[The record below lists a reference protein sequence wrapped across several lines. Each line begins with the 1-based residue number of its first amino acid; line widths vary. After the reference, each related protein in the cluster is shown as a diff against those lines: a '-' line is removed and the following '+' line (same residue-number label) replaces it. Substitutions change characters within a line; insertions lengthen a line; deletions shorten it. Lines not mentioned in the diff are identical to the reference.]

1 MGIHGTDREVNN
13 GIYGI
18 PPEVS
23 PYVILGHEA
32 LGIVEE
38 LGEGVKCFCQG
49 TLVVPKVGRP
59 GDCLNCRNS
68 ESDMWFDGMNMGYSG
83 YTASPRIIVCLMR
96 TS

>member
-1 MGIHGTDREVNN
+1 MILRPIPVKDQVPLRTMYVGIDGTDREINK

-23 PYVILGHEA
+23 PYVILGHDA

-49 TLVVPKVGRP
+49 DLVVPTVRRP
-59 GDCLNCRNS
+59 GDHLNCRNS
-68 ESDMWFDGMNMGYSG
+68 ESDMCFDGMNM
-83 YTASPRIIVCLMR
+83 
-96 TS
+96 